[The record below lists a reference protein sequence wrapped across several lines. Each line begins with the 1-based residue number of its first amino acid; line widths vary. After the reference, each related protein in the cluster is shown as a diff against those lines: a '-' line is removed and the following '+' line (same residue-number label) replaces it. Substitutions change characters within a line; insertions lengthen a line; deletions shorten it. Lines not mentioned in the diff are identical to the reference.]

1 MPDFSKPSEP
11 FQRFLHAFFAPLTYE
26 TWHEGFDVQSLSR
39 LSAEEQ
45 RLAEDILLQHLEQG
59 EIDSRIVV
67 GLGEL
72 RSQRAIPALTK
83 RLQSSRGEKSVIEP
97 AVALWQI
104 AHSQEALSALIEALA
119 GLPDFFGRMDAAIGL
134 GDCRCQQAAQALQ
147 QALSDEAYLVRYHAT
162 NSLLM
167 ISSLW
172 PHRKRGHPLAV
183 KVMSDDPQK
192 REATINR
199 ILALIK
205 NRPLPRCEDLRER
218 VTPRSTSQQAHRDLH
233 FL

>member
-1 MPDFSKPSEP
+1 MSDSPHPPEP

-26 TWHEGFDVQSLSR
+26 IWHEGFDVQSLSC
-39 LSAEEQ
+39 LSAQEQ

-59 EIDSRIVV
+59 STDPRIVV

-72 RSQRAIPALTK
+72 RSQRAIPGLAK
-83 RLQSSRGEKSVIEP
+83 CLQSSRGDRSVIEP
-97 AVALWQI
+97 AIALWRI
-104 AHSQEALSALIEALA
+104 AHSQQALSALIEALA
-119 GLPDFFGRMDAAIGL
+119 ELPDFFGRMDAAIGL

-167 ISSLW
+167 IYSLW
-172 PHRKRGHPLAV
+172 PHRKRGHPLAI
-183 KVMSDDPQK
+183 KLMSDDPQK
-192 REATINR
+192 REAAITR

-205 NRPLPRCEDLRER
+205 KRTLPWCEDAGEAG
-218 VTPRSTSQQAHRDLH
+218 PPARD
-233 FL
+233 